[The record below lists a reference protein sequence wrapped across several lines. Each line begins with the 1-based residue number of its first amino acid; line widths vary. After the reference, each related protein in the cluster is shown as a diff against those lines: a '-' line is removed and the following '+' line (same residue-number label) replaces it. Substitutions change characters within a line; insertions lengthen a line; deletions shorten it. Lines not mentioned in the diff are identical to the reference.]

1 MTIREIIQKLE
12 DEKKQLKDE
21 NKMLKVENTELKC
34 SKRKLM
40 RELLSLKRLLK
51 VKEEH
56 NVEIDEETGNITI
69 DGGNPKFI
77 YPVDIQIPINTE
89 DSDVD
94 VPEPSKPK
102 RRSRKKTKE

>member
-1 MTIREIIQKLE
+1 MTIREIIQRLE

-21 NKMLKVENTELKC
+21 NKMLKVENMELKC

-40 RELLSLKRLLK
+40 RELLSLKRLLE

-56 NVEIDEETGNITI
+56 KVEINEETGNITI
-69 DGGNPKFI
+69 DGGDQFI
-77 YPVDIQIPINTE
+77 YPVDIQIPEKTE

-94 VPEPSKPK
+94 VPEPPKPK